1 VKLRAA
7 IADATAGG
15 CKAEDG
21 VTATRLMQRDLLR
34 VSPGPRLVRGKRQSQ
49 TAGFWTPPNRCP
61 GVWNHHAAT
70 VGAVASHAVLP
81 SLWGKGPWW
90 VWCTALVSVLGR
102 TGRCRYPIAQPQHA
116 SRLSQGDA
124 GLVSVSCNASL
135 DLDPR
140 FVFRSRSTSVSE
152 LMRRGC
158 CRDRWVR
165 ISPVYP
171 RGRHVSR
178 IGKCP

>member
-1 VKLRAA
+1 MPYLLRYHCLMKLRAA

-81 SLWGKGPWW
+81 SLWGKGPGWMR
-90 VWCTALVSVLGR
+90 VWCAALVSVGPDGIGTPL
-102 TGRCRYPIAQPQHA
+102 
-116 SRLSQGDA
+116 L
-124 GLVSVSCNASL
+124 
-135 DLDPR
+135 
-140 FVFRSRSTSVSE
+140 SRSMLQGSA
-152 LMRRGC
+152 RGTRVLC
-158 CRDRWVR
+158 L
-165 ISPVYP
+165 
-171 RGRHVSR
+171 
-178 IGKCP
+178 